1 MSQGQPPALAP
12 SGSEAQ
18 QPTAEALAQPGQAE
32 GACQM
37 VRKEDLG
44 CAICLET
51 LKDPFVTACGK
62 YRPPP
67 PPLLPLTPLPAAHLC
82 RPHCSAAAL
91 NCIPCTL
98 PTASQ
103 IPPTSPPHLPAGH
116 TFCYACLSQHL
127 LRAKNCPACSH
138 YLATDLIFPNF
149 LLSKV
154 SMGCTGMECDA
165 VWCRGGGV
173 CCISGGAN
181 NAAGGCSPP
190 PCHRRSCR
198 PPLHAAPTHP
208 PPPAPPPHPPRRS

>member
-82 RPHCSAAAL
+82 SPHCSAAAL

-103 IPPTSPPHLPAGH
+103 IPPTSPPPLSVCRSHLLLCLPVAAPAARQELPRLLPLPRHRPHLPK
-116 TFCYACLSQHL
+116 L
-127 LRAKNCPACSH
+127 
-138 YLATDLIFPNF
+138 
-149 LLSKV
+149 
-154 SMGCTGMECDA
+154 
-165 VWCRGGGV
+165 
-173 CCISGGAN
+173 
-181 NAAGGCSPP
+181 PP
-190 PCHRRSCR
+190 QQGEYG
-198 PPLHAAPTHP
+198 LHWDGI
-208 PPPAPPPHPPRRS
+208 